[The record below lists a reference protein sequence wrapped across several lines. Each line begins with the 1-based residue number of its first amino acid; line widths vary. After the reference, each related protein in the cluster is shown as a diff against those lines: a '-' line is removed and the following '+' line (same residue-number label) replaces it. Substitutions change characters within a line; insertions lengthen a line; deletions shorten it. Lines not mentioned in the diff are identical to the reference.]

1 MILLNSEKRMITLR
15 HEPKLSLISCQLLV
29 NERQL
34 KLEAPGM
41 ESWTLFIDLQDK
53 EKATSKQVYDIK
65 LVFHFAKL
73 MYSFDKT
80 NLFQHLVY

>member
-1 MILLNSEKRMITLR
+1 MIILNSEKRMITMR
-15 HEPKLSLISCQLLV
+15 HEPKLSHISCQLLA

-53 EKATSKQVYDIK
+53 EKDTSKQVHNIK
-65 LVFHFAKL
+65 RVFHPEIF
-73 MYSFDKT
+73 
-80 NLFQHLVY
+80 